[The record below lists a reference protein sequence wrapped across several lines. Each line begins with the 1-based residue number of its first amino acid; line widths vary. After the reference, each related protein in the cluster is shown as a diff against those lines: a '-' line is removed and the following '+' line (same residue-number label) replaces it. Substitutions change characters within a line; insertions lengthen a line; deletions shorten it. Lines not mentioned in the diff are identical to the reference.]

1 MQAPLIRRLRA
12 WVKLY
17 RQAGYFDALKI
28 ALIYGAF
35 AAFWIIFS
43 DRFIELIASDAFS
56 ISELQTIKGLLFVLV
71 TTVLVGVLSYRSLLS
86 QNRLIK
92 SLQDNRHRLN
102 LILNTVPCGIL
113 ENDVNGRMVYSN
125 RAHHDMLGWAP
136 GTLVGQNI
144 WDLQPD
150 EAGRAYLRDY
160 LGTLVRERPHPE
172 TLITRNRTATGEIID
187 LEVVWDYHFNQDDE
201 LTGFISIVTDITERK
216 KQEQKILHLA
226 HYDTLTELPNR
237 FLSLDRLSNQIKATS
252 RDKEQVAVLFMDL
265 DNFKKINDSLGHET
279 GDLLLKQAAN
289 RLRSRIRDG
298 DTVGR
303 LGGDEFIVLLGNLQ
317 HTDDATV
324 IVHKLLAAF
333 RKPFNLAGREL
344 MMTVSVGVAIYP
356 DDASDASQLLRHADM
371 AMFHAK
377 DNGRNTFAYFSPTMT
392 EAASRRLIIE
402 EQLQFALMRDELSVV
417 YQPQI
422 AMADGHIIAAE
433 ALLRWRNPELGFVSP
448 DEFIRVA
455 EQTGQIIEIGKFVI
469 EQALHQL
476 KHWQQW
482 VPDCRIA
489 INLSPSQFRDPGLL
503 DFVREAIERHQLS
516 DGMLE
521 FEITEGVLLSGYSFT
536 HEVLTQLSESGV
548 HLAMDDFGT
557 GYSSLSYLR
566 NYPFD
571 LLKIDRVF
579 INDMHDNPADYEL
592 IQAILA
598 MAKGLG
604 LKVVAEGVETAEQAQ
619 ALMDSRCDYAQGYF
633 YSKPV
638 PPAALCELL
647 QKQASEDRAILPLKQ
662 SG

>member
-1 MQAPLIRRLRA
+1 MQMPSIRRLRA
-12 WVKLY
+12 WFYLY
-17 RQAGYFDALKI
+17 RQAGYFAALKI

-43 DRFIELIASDAFS
+43 DRFIEFFVSDS
-56 ISELQTIKGLLFVLV
+56 LSLTQLQTIKGLLFVLV
-71 TTVLVGVLSYRSLLS
+71 TTVLVGLLTHRSLVS

-92 SLQDNRHRLN
+92 SLQSNRHRLD

-113 ENDVNGRMVYSN
+113 ENDLEGRMCYSN
-125 RAHHDMLGWAP
+125 RAHHDILEKPAGS
-136 GTLVGQNI
+136 LVGQYI

-150 EAGRAYLRDY
+150 DEGRRYLKNY
-160 LGTLVRERPHPE
+160 LDRLVRERPQPE
-172 TLITRNRTATGEIID
+172 ILVTRNRTAGGDIVD
-187 LEVVWDYHFNQDDE
+187 LEVTWDYLHNQHGE
-201 LTGFISIVTDITERK
+201 LTGFISIITDITERV

-237 FLSLDRLSNQIKATS
+237 FLSLDRLSNMIKTN
-252 RDKEQVAVLFMDL
+252 RHGDDQVAVLFMDL

-289 RLRSRIRDG
+289 RLRSSIRDG

-303 LGGDEFIVLLGNLQ
+303 LGGDEFIVLLGNLKNSA
-317 HTDDATV
+317 DATV
-324 IVHKLLAAF
+324 IVRKLLAAF
-333 RKPFNLAGREL
+333 REPFNLAGREL
-344 MMTVSVGVAIYP
+344 MMTVSVGVAVYP
-356 DDASDASQLLRHADM
+356 NDASDASQLLRHADM

-377 DNGRNTFAYFSPTMT
+377 DNGRNTFAYFTPTMT
-392 EAASRRLIIE
+392 KAASRRLLIE
-402 EQLQFALMRDELSVV
+402 EQLQLALDRNELSVV

-422 AMADGHIIAAE
+422 AMPDGHISAAE
-433 ALLRWRNPELGFVSP
+433 ALLRWRNPELGFVPP

-455 EQTGQIIEIGKFVI
+455 EQTGQIIAIGEFVI
-469 EQALHQL
+469 EQALQQL

-482 VPDCRIA
+482 LPDCRMA

-503 DFVREAIERHQLS
+503 DFVREAIDRFELEP
-516 DGMLE
+516 GMVE

-536 HEVLTQLSESGV
+536 RDILDNLSQSGV

-571 LLKIDRVF
+571 LLKIDQMFV
-579 INDMHDNPADYEL
+579 NGMHEDSADYEL

-604 LKVVAEGVETAEQAQ
+604 IKVVAEGVETAEQAEV
-619 ALMDSRCDYAQGYF
+619 LLNSGCDYAQGYF
-633 YSKPV
+633 YSKPI
-638 PPAALCELL
+638 PPDVMSQLL
-647 QKQASEDRAILPLKQ
+647 QDQAAAKRAILPLKN

>member
-1 MQAPLIRRLRA
+1 MQVPSIRRLRA
-12 WVKLY
+12 WFHLY
-17 RQAGYFDALKI
+17 RQAGYFAALKI

-43 DRFIELIASDAFS
+43 DRFIELFVSDALS
-56 ISELQTIKGLLFVLV
+56 LTQLQTIKGLLFVLV
-71 TTVLVGVLSYRSLLS
+71 TTVLVGLLVHRSLLS

-92 SLQDNRHRLN
+92 SLQSNRQRLD
-102 LILNTVPCGIL
+102 LILNTVPCGIM
-113 ENDVNGRMVYSN
+113 ENDIAGRMIYSN
-125 RAHHDMLGWAP
+125 RAHHDMLGKSP
-136 GTLVGQNI
+136 GSLVGQYI

-150 EAGRAYLRDY
+150 EVGRRYIKNSLE
-160 LGTLVRERPHPE
+160 TLLRERPQPE
-172 TLITRNRTATGEIID
+172 VLVTRNRTASGEIVD
-187 LEVVWDYHFNQDDE
+187 LEVSWDYLHNQNGQ
-201 LTGFISIVTDITERK
+201 LTGFISIITDITERV

-226 HYDTLTELPNR
+226 HYDSLTELPNR
-237 FLSLDRLSNQIKATS
+237 FLSLDRLGNLIKSNS
-252 RDKEQVAVLFMDL
+252 RGKEQVAVLFMDL

-303 LGGDEFIVLLGNLQ
+303 LGGDEFIVLLGQLKDS
-317 HTDDATV
+317 DDATI
-324 IVHKLLAAF
+324 IVRKLLAAF
-333 RKPFNLAGREL
+333 RTPFNLAGREL
-344 MMTVSVGVAIYP
+344 KMTVSVGVAVYP
-356 DDASDASQLLRHADM
+356 NDASDASQLLRHADM

-377 DNGRNTFAYFSPTMT
+377 DNGRNTFAYFTPTMT
-392 EAASRRLIIE
+392 EAASRRLLIE
-402 EQLQFALMRDELSVV
+402 EQLQLALDRDELSVV

-433 ALLRWRNPELGFVSP
+433 ALLRWRNPELGFVPP

-455 EQTGQIIEIGKFVI
+455 EQTGQIIAIGEFVI
-469 EQALHQL
+469 EQALKQL

-503 DFVREAIERHQLS
+503 DFVREAIARQELAA
-516 DGMLE
+516 GVVE

-536 HEVLTQLSESGV
+536 RDILDDLSQSGV

-571 LLKIDRVF
+571 LLKIDRMFV
-579 INDMHDNPADYEL
+579 NDMHENPADYEL

-604 LKVVAEGVETAEQAQ
+604 IKVVAEGVETAEQAT
-619 ALMDSRCDYAQGYF
+619 ALLNSGCDYAQGYF

-638 PPAALCELL
+638 PPDAMSELL
-647 QKQASEDRAILPLKQ
+647 QKQAAADRAILPLKN
-662 SG
+662 SS

>member
-1 MQAPLIRRLRA
+1 MQIPSIRRLQA
-12 WVKLY
+12 WFY
-17 RQAGYFDALKI
+17 SNRQAGYFAAFKV

-43 DRFIELIASDAFS
+43 DRVIEFFVSDALS
-56 ISELQTIKGLLFVLV
+56 LSKLQTMKGLFFVLV
-71 TTVLVGVLSYRSLLS
+71 TTVLVGILAYRSLVS

-113 ENDVNGRMVYSN
+113 ENDIDGRMVYSN
-125 RAHHDMLGWAP
+125 RAHHRILGKSP
-136 GTLVGQNI
+136 GSLVGQYI

-150 EAGRAYLRDY
+150 EEGRQRLKNYLQ
-160 LGTLVRERPHPE
+160 TLVKELPAPE
-172 TLITRNRTATGEIID
+172 VLITRNRTSSGDIVD
-187 LEVVWDYHFNQDDE
+187 LEVIWDYLHDKNDK
-201 LTGFISIVTDITERK
+201 LVGFISIVTDITERV

-237 FLSLDRLSNQIKATS
+237 FLSLDRLSNLIKTNARS
-252 RDKEQVAVLFMDL
+252 KEQVAVLFMDL
-265 DNFKKINDSLGHET
+265 DNFKKINDSLGHAT

-289 RLRSRIRDG
+289 RLRTRVRDG

-303 LGGDEFIVLLGNLQ
+303 LGGDEFIVLLGDLQ
-317 HTDDATV
+317 NSDDATV
-324 IVHKLLAAF
+324 IVRKLLAAF

-344 MMTVSVGVAIYP
+344 MMTVSVGVAMYP
-356 DDASDASQLLRHADM
+356 DDADDASQLLRHADM

-377 DNGRNTFAYFSPTMT
+377 DSGRNTFAYFTPTMT

-402 EQLQFALMRDELSVV
+402 EQLQFALARDELSVV

-422 AMADGHIIAAE
+422 AMSDGHIIAAE
-433 ALLRWRNPELGFVSP
+433 ALLRWHNPLLGFVPP

-455 EQTGQIIEIGKFVI
+455 EQTGQIIDIGQFVI
-469 EQALHQL
+469 EQSLAQL
-476 KHWQQW
+476 KQWQQW

-503 DFVREAIERHQLS
+503 DFVREAIGRYQVS
-516 DGMLE
+516 ANALE

-536 HEVLTQLSESGV
+536 QEILNSLSKLGIN
-548 HLAMDDFGT
+548 LAMDDFGT

-571 LLKIDRVF
+571 LLKIDRMF
-579 INDMHDNPADYEL
+579 INDMHENPADYEL
-592 IQAILA
+592 VQAILA

-604 LKVVAEGVETAEQAQ
+604 IKVVAEGVETAEQA
-619 ALMDSRCDYAQGYF
+619 AVLKNSDCEYAQGYF
-633 YSKPV
+633 YSKPIS
-638 PPAALCELL
+638 PDAMLELL
-647 QKQASEDRAILPLKQ
+647 QNQTTDARPILPLET